1 MSERYSTDYGSTDAE
16 ADSRSP
22 SPNSSKS
29 TGGSGGGGG
38 GGGGGGLSGSG
49 SAGSVAVGP
58 TGIAGAAN
66 GLIAKAA
73 YTVTA
78 VAGSG
83 AANASGPGE
92 LLGAWWGAA
101 KRAVG
106 VGDAATE
113 SLDRD
118 LEFDRLSARRMAYN
132 EKVGDLH
139 GPSLTFIVAVLA
151 RAHPL
156 ALARARALARAFAR
170 AFTLAL
176 NLNLN
181 HHPDRP
187 SL

>member
-1 MSERYSTDYGSTDAE
+1 MSPCHHRNPRHPRHPATLTAPGLQAAKSIMPAAGQVGGLEEAVSRISESGQDVTERYSTDYGSTDAE

-22 SPNSSKS
+22 SPNSS
-29 TGGSGGGGG
+29 TGSGGGGAG
-38 GGGGGGLSGSG
+38 GGVGGSS
-49 SAGSVAVGP
+49 GSVAVGP

-106 VGDAATE
+106 VGDALME
-113 SLDRD
+113 NLDRD
-118 LEFDRLSARRMAYN
+118 EEFDGLSSRRMAYN
-132 EKVGDLH
+132 EQV
-139 GPSLTFIVAVLA
+139 T
-151 RAHPL
+151 
-156 ALARARALARAFAR
+156 
-170 AFTLAL
+170 
-176 NLNLN
+176 
-181 HHPDRP
+181 
-187 SL
+187 